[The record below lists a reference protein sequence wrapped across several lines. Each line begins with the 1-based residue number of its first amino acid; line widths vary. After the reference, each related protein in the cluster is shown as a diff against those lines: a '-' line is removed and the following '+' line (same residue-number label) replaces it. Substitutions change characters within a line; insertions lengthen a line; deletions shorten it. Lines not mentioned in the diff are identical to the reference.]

1 MLGII
6 AETLREAID
15 EQGLRENGQV
25 NEQVNARQ
33 RKLLEALRAN
43 PRLTYAQA
51 ADQLGTSYAT
61 ARRDF
66 AHLRELGLVRRE
78 GSDKAGLWHVLG

>member
-25 NEQVNARQ
+25 SARQ

-66 AHLRELGLVRRE
+66 ARLRELGLVRRE

>member
-15 EQGLRENGQV
+15 EQGLREN
-25 NEQVNARQ
+25 EQVNARQ
-33 RKLLEALRAN
+33 RKLLESLRAN

-66 AHLRELGLVRRE
+66 AHLRELGSMRRE